1 MEQRTGHGRSLSCTY
16 SRGPRTRQYVTVDSH
31 EMSRSSR
38 CSVARHLPCFPAD
51 GWNGTHAE
59 TEPSDAT
66 RRTVTSP
73 WGRAGSGRI
82 RRSVLSCALLQ
93 HLPAPLV
100 RPYPC
105 HRMGATRSTKL
116 GRPVLSKSY
125 VVVANET
132 QRSAGAPSGV
142 GVREPVLLSCSFPC
156 RRRFAPPCQTSEF

>member
-132 QRSAGAPSGV
+132 GAAVMLVSMSLPICASL
-142 GVREPVLLSCSFPC
+142 PNF
-156 RRRFAPPCQTSEF
+156 

>member
-1 MEQRTGHGRSLSCTY
+1 LEQRTGHGRSLSCTY

-82 RRSVLSCALLQ
+82 RRSVLSCLVLCSSTFLLRSCECDRIRAIERGRQ
-93 HLPAPLV
+93 GPRIRQAGAEQIVRSRRKRDRCCCHARFHVAADLRLPA
-100 RPYPC
+100 
-105 HRMGATRSTKL
+105 K
-116 GRPVLSKSY
+116 
-125 VVVANET
+125 
-132 QRSAGAPSGV
+132 
-142 GVREPVLLSCSFPC
+142 LLSSD
-156 RRRFAPPCQTSEF
+156 QTHL